1 MEEVI
6 QIPLDNYTNVKQQ
19 EIGIILFG
27 LIGMVLVLFAIAV
40 RNKPDNVVKRKAVKE
55 ADNKREEEAREKY
68 IKDLMVDPYL
78 NILTKNYFYVHKDRL
93 RLHRV
98 SIYQGI
104 TYHLGP
110 KGGLYYRSSKGTRI
124 YL

>member
-19 EIGIILFG
+19 EIGIILFS

-55 ADNKREEEAREKY
+55 ADNKRNEEARKKY

>member
-93 RLHRV
+93 RLHL
-98 SIYQGI
+98 SLIHI
-104 TYHLGP
+104 
-110 KGGLYYRSSKGTRI
+110 
-124 YL
+124 

>member
-19 EIGIILFG
+19 EIGIILFS

-55 ADNKREEEAREKY
+55 ADNKRDEEAREKY

>member
-55 ADNKREEEAREKY
+55 ADNKRNEEARKKY

>member
-1 MEEVI
+1 MEEII

-19 EIGIILFG
+19 EIGIILFS
-27 LIGMVLVLFAIAV
+27 LIGMILVLFAIAL
-40 RNKPDNVVKRKAVKE
+40 RNNPDNVVKRKAVKE

>member
-19 EIGIILFG
+19 EIGIILFS
-27 LIGMVLVLFAIAV
+27 LIGMVLVLLAIAV